1 MADEKK
7 EGEAKKV
14 KLPTPLKRRKQDDKR
29 QLRNRARKSHIQ
41 TARVAFAKADT
52 AEAKKAKL
60 STLYRLLDKAV
71 KKGVMKENKAS
82 RLKSRMAAKI

>member
-14 KLPTPLKRRKQDDKR
+14 KLPTALKRRKQDDQK
-29 QLRNRARKSHIQ
+29 QLRNRARKAHIQ

-52 AEAKKAKL
+52 AEAKTAKL
-60 STLYRLLDKAV
+60 SALYRLLDKAV

-82 RLKSRMAAKI
+82 RLKSRMAAKV